1 LIAVPRY
8 FCGQDLGE
16 STYKRERRP
25 VSEENGP
32 PWIHP
37 APHERMG
44 DCVQGIQTT
53 RKENLLAV
61 YLKAVGHRE
70 NSRY

>member
-1 LIAVPRY
+1 MRTIGELAHLIAVPRY
-8 FCGQDLGE
+8 FCRQDLGQ
-16 STYKRERRP
+16 STSKRERRP

-44 DCVQGIQTT
+44 DCVQGIQTV
-53 RKENLLAV
+53 RKETI
-61 YLKAVGHRE
+61 
-70 NSRY
+70 